1 MIFKELNALGIL
13 GINNRVGRYILRH
26 NKRAN
31 YPLVDNKVLTAQRAE
46 AWGIATPENY
56 LIVEN
61 YGFLKK
67 LDQKLQKY
75 ESFVIKPAK
84 GSQGNG
90 IVVIKEVIR
99 EEVNGVPRLLFRRS
113 NDKLMDIE
121 EVKHHISGILSG
133 LYSLSGQSDTAII
146 QAKIDKHPI
155 FDDYSFGG
163 IPDIRVIV
171 FEGFPVM
178 TMVRLPT
185 KSSDGRA
192 NLHQGAIGAGLDL
205 SNGQTINAV
214 IRNQVVDIHPDTGHK
229 LSGLKLPFW
238 RETLELAARCYDMV
252 ELGYLG
258 ADIVLTPDQGPILL
272 ELNARPGLGIQI
284 ANLSG
289 LVPRLEKIR
298 LEAPRNLLAR
308 ERVEFSIN
316 NFKASQ

>member
-1 MIFKELNALGIL
+1 MIFKELTKMGIL

-26 NKRAN
+26 NKRKN
-31 YPLVDNKVLTAQRAE
+31 YPLVDNKVLTARRAE
-46 AWGIATPENY
+46 AWGIAMPENY
-56 LIVEN
+56 MVVEN
-61 YGFLKK
+61 YGSLKN
-67 LDQKLQKY
+67 LHVKLQDY
-75 ESFVIKPAK
+75 SSFVIKPAN

-90 IVVIKEVIR
+90 IIVIKEIIK
-99 EEVNGVPRLLFRRS
+99 EEVNGEVRILCRRS
-113 NDKLMDIE
+113 NDKLMEID

-133 LYSLSGQSDTAII
+133 LYSLAGQSDTAII

-178 TMVRLPT
+178 SMVRLPT

-192 NLHQGAIGAGLDL
+192 NLHQGAIGAGLNL
-205 SNGQTINAV
+205 ANGHTNNAV
-214 IRNQVVDIHPDTGHK
+214 IRNQVIDTHPDTGQSI
-229 LSGLKLPFW
+229 SGLKLPYW
-238 RETLELAARCYDMV
+238 KEILELAAQCYDMV

-258 ADIVLTPDQGPILL
+258 ADIVLTPNQGPILF

-284 ANLSG
+284 ANLAG

-298 LEAPRNLLAR
+298 LEASRNLSAK
-308 ERVEFSIN
+308 ERVAFSMRH
-316 NFKASQ
+316 F

>member
-1 MIFKELNALGIL
+1 MIFRDLQEMGIL

-26 NKRAN
+26 NKRKD

-46 AWGIATPENY
+46 SWGIAMPQNY
-56 LIVEN
+56 LVVEN
-61 YGFLKK
+61 YGYLKRLDVK
-67 LDQKLQKY
+67 LANY
-75 ESFVIKPAK
+75 SSFVIKPAK

-90 IVVIKEVIR
+90 IIVIKEVVRDGDRI
-99 EEVNGVPRLLFRRS
+99 LYRRS
-113 NDKLMDIE
+113 NDKLMEIE

-133 LYSLSGQSDTAII
+133 LYSLSGQSDIAII

-155 FDDYSFGG
+155 FDDYSYGG

-178 TMVRLPT
+178 SMVRLPT

-192 NLHQGAIGAGLDL
+192 NLHQGAIGAGL
-205 SNGQTINAV
+205 SMKNGWTTNAV
-214 IRNQVVDIHPDTGHK
+214 IKNQVIDAHPDTGHH
-229 LSGLKLPFW
+229 LSGLRLPFW
-238 RETLELAARCYDMV
+238 PEILELAARCYDMV

-272 ELNARPGLGIQI
+272 ELNARPGLAIQI
-284 ANLSG
+284 ANLAG

-298 LEAPRNLLAR
+298 NEAPKGLLAK
-308 ERVEFSIN
+308 ERVAFSMKS
-316 NFKASQ
+316 F

>member
-1 MIFKELNALGIL
+1 MIFRDLKQMGIL

-26 NKRAN
+26 NKRSN

-61 YGFLKK
+61 YGSLKNLHHK
-67 LDQKLQKY
+67 LLQY
-75 ESFVIKPAK
+75 DSFVIKPAK

-90 IVVIKEVIR
+90 IIVIKEIIKEERNGEIR
-99 EEVNGVPRLLFRRS
+99 ILCRRS
-113 NDKLMDIE
+113 NDKLMEID

-133 LYSLSGQSDTAII
+133 LYSLAGQSDTAII

-178 TMVRLPT
+178 SMVRLPT

-192 NLHQGAIGAGLDL
+192 NLHQGAIGAGLNL
-205 SNGQTINAV
+205 SNGWTNNAV
-214 IRNQVVDIHPDTGHK
+214 IRNQVIDIHPDTGHK

-238 RETLELAARCYDMV
+238 GEILELAARCYDMV

-258 ADIVLTPDQGPILL
+258 ADIVLTPDHGPILL

-284 ANLSG
+284 ANLAG
-289 LVPRLEKIR
+289 LVPRLEKVR
-298 LEAPRNLLAR
+298 LEAPKNLLAK
-308 ERVEFSIN
+308 ERVEFSMK
-316 NFKASQ
+316 NF

>member
-1 MIFKELNALGIL
+1 MIFRDLKEMGIL

-46 AWGIATPENY
+46 AWGIATPDNY
-56 LIVEN
+56 LVVEN
-61 YGFLKK
+61 YGSLKNLHKK
-67 LDQKLQKY
+67 LLHY
-75 ESFVIKPAK
+75 ESFVIKPAN

-90 IVVIKEVIR
+90 IIVIKEIIKEQDKNGDIR
-99 EEVNGVPRLLFRRS
+99 ILCRRS

-133 LYSLSGQSDTAII
+133 LYSLAGQSDTAII

-155 FDDYSFGG
+155 FDLYSYGG

-178 TMVRLPT
+178 SMVRLPT

-192 NLHQGAIGAGLDL
+192 NLHQGAIGAGLNL
-205 SNGQTINAV
+205 SNGWTNNAV
-214 IRNQVVDIHPDTGHK
+214 IRNQVVDIHPDTGHH
-229 LSGLKLPFW
+229 LMGLKLPFW
-238 RETLELAARCYDMV
+238 KEILELAARCYDMV

-258 ADIVLTPDQGPILL
+258 ADIVLTPDNGPILL

-284 ANLSG
+284 ANLAG

-298 LEAPRNLLAR
+298 LEAPKNLLAK
-308 ERVEFSIN
+308 ERVEFSMK
-316 NFKASQ
+316 NF

>member
-1 MIFKELNALGIL
+1 MIFRDLQEMGIL

-26 NKRAN
+26 NKRKD

-46 AWGIATPENY
+46 SWGIAMPQNY
-56 LIVEN
+56 LVVEN
-61 YGFLKK
+61 YGYLKRLDIK
-67 LDQKLQKY
+67 LAQY
-75 ESFVIKPAK
+75 SSFVIKPAK

-90 IVVIKEVIR
+90 IIVIKEVVRDGDRI
-99 EEVNGVPRLLFRRS
+99 LYRRS

-133 LYSLSGQSDTAII
+133 LYSLSGQSDIAII

-155 FDDYSFGG
+155 FDDYSYGG

-178 TMVRLPT
+178 SMVRLPT

-192 NLHQGAIGAGLDL
+192 NLHQGAIGAGL
-205 SNGQTINAV
+205 SMKNGWTTNAV
-214 IRNQVVDIHPDTGHK
+214 IKNQVIDAHPDTGHQ
-229 LSGLKLPFW
+229 LSGLRLPFW
-238 RETLELAARCYDMV
+238 PEILELAARCYDMV

-272 ELNARPGLGIQI
+272 ELNARPGLAIQI
-284 ANLSG
+284 ANLAG

-298 LEAPRNLLAR
+298 NEAPKGLLAK
-308 ERVEFSIN
+308 ERVAFSMKS
-316 NFKASQ
+316 F

>member
-1 MIFKELNALGIL
+1 MIFKDLNQLGIL

-26 NKRAN
+26 NKRSN
-31 YPLVDNKVLTAQRAE
+31 YPLVDNKVLTAERAE
-46 AWGIATPENY
+46 TWGIAMPQNY

-61 YGFLKK
+61 YGSLKN
-67 LDQKLQKY
+67 LHLKLQY
-75 ESFVIKPAK
+75 YHSFVIKPAN

-90 IVVIKEVIR
+90 IIVIKEIIR
-99 EEVNGVPRLLFRRS
+99 EEKDGEVRLLCRRS
-113 NDKLMDIE
+113 NDKLMEID

-155 FDDYSFGG
+155 FDNYTYGG

-178 TMVRLPT
+178 SMVRLPT
-185 KSSDGRA
+185 KASDGRA
-192 NLHQGAIGAGLDL
+192 NLHQGAIGAGINL
-205 SNGQTINAV
+205 SNGLTNNAV
-214 IRNQVVDIHPDTGHK
+214 IKNQVIDVHPDTNYP
-229 LSGLKLPFW
+229 LIGLQIPFW
-238 RETLELAARCYDMV
+238 KEILELAAHCFDMV

-284 ANLSG
+284 ANLQG

-298 LEAPRNLLAR
+298 LEAPKNLLAF
-308 ERVEFSIN
+308 ERVAYSMKHF
-316 NFKASQ
+316 

>member
-1 MIFKELNALGIL
+1 MIFRDLKEMGIL

-56 LIVEN
+56 LVVEN
-61 YGFLKK
+61 YGSLKNLHTK
-67 LDQKLQKY
+67 LLNY
-75 ESFVIKPAK
+75 ESFVIKPAN

-90 IVVIKEVIR
+90 IIVIKEIIKEEMKNGDIR
-99 EEVNGVPRLLFRRS
+99 ILCRRS

-121 EVKHHISGILSG
+121 EVKHHISSILSG
-133 LYSLSGQSDTAII
+133 LYSLAGQNDTAII

-155 FDDYSFGG
+155 FDLYSYGG

-178 TMVRLPT
+178 SMVRLPT

-192 NLHQGAIGAGLDL
+192 NLHQGAIGAGLNL
-205 SNGQTINAV
+205 SNGWTNNAV
-214 IRNQVVDIHPDTGHK
+214 IRNQVVDVHPDTGHH
-229 LSGLKLPFW
+229 LMGLKLPFW
-238 RETLELAARCYDMV
+238 REILELAARCYDMV

-258 ADIVLTPDQGPILL
+258 ADIVLTPDHGPILL

-284 ANLSG
+284 ANLAG
-289 LVPRLEKIR
+289 LVPRLEKISK
-298 LEAPRNLLAR
+298 EAPKNLLAK
-308 ERVEFSIN
+308 ERVDFSMKH
-316 NFKASQ
+316 F

>member
-1 MIFKELNALGIL
+1 MIFRDLEELGIL

-26 NKRAN
+26 NKRSN
-31 YPLVDNKVLTAQRAE
+31 YPLVDDKVLTARRAE
-46 AWGIATPENY
+46 AWGIAMPENY
-56 LIVEN
+56 MVIEN
-61 YGFLKK
+61 YGSLKNLHVK
-67 LDQKLQKY
+67 LADY
-75 ESFVIKPAK
+75 SSFVIKPAN

-90 IVVIKEVIR
+90 IIVIKEIIK
-99 EEVNGVPRLLFRRS
+99 EEKNGEVRLICRRS

-155 FDDYSFGG
+155 FDNYSYGG

-178 TMVRLPT
+178 SMVRLPT

-192 NLHQGAIGAGLDL
+192 NLHQGAIGAGLNLKDG
-205 SNGQTINAV
+205 STNNAV
-214 IRNQVVDIHPDTGHK
+214 IRNQVVALHPDTGHK
-229 LSGLKLPFW
+229 LLGLKLPFW
-238 RETLELAARCYDMV
+238 KEVLELAAQCYDMV

-284 ANLSG
+284 ANLAG

-298 LEAPRNLLAR
+298 LEAPKNLLAR
-308 ERVEFSIN
+308 ERVEYSMKHF
-316 NFKASQ
+316 

>member
-1 MIFKELNALGIL
+1 MIFSDLKNLGIL

-46 AWGIATPENY
+46 AWGIPTPENY
-56 LIVEN
+56 FIVEN
-61 YGFLKK
+61 YGSLKNLHLK
-67 LDQKLQKY
+67 LMSYD
-75 ESFVIKPAK
+75 SFVIKPAR

-90 IVVIKEVIR
+90 IIVIKEIIR
-99 EEVNGVPRLLFRRS
+99 EERDGEIRILCRRS
-113 NDKLMDIE
+113 NDKLMDVE
-121 EVKHHISGILSG
+121 EVRHHISGILSG
-133 LYSLSGQSDTAII
+133 LYSLSGQSDIAIV

-178 TMVRLPT
+178 SMVRLPT
-185 KSSDGRA
+185 RSSDGRA
-192 NLHQGAIGAGLDL
+192 NLHQGAIGAGLNL
-205 SNGQTINAV
+205 SDGKTNNAV

-229 LSGLKLPFW
+229 LLGLRLPFW
-238 RETLELAARCYDMV
+238 PEILELAARCYDMV
-252 ELGYLG
+252 GLGYLG
-258 ADIVLTPDQGPILL
+258 ADIVLTPDHGPILL

-284 ANLSG
+284 ANLAG

-298 LEAPRNLLAR
+298 LEAPKDLLAR
-308 ERVEFSIN
+308 ERVAFSMKH
-316 NFKASQ
+316 F

>member
-1 MIFKELNALGIL
+1 MIFRDLKELGIL

-26 NKRAN
+26 NKRSN
-31 YPLVDNKVLTAQRAE
+31 YPLVDDKVLTARRAE
-46 AWGIATPENY
+46 AWGIAMPENY
-56 LIVEN
+56 MVIEN
-61 YGFLKK
+61 YGSLKNLHLK
-67 LDQKLQKY
+67 LLDY
-75 ESFVIKPAK
+75 TSFVIKPAN

-90 IVVIKEVIR
+90 IIVIKEIIK
-99 EEVNGVPRLLFRRS
+99 EEKNGEIRLLCRRS

-155 FDDYSFGG
+155 FNDYSYGG

-178 TMVRLPT
+178 SMVRLPT

-192 NLHQGAIGAGLDL
+192 NLHQGAIGAGLNLKDGAT
-205 SNGQTINAV
+205 NNAV
-214 IRNQVVDIHPDTGHK
+214 IRNQVVALHPDTGHK
-229 LSGLKLPFW
+229 LLGLKLPFW
-238 RETLELAARCYDMV
+238 KEVLELAAQCYDMV

-258 ADIVLTPDQGPILL
+258 ADIVLTPDHGPILL

-284 ANLSG
+284 ANLAG

-298 LEAPRNLLAR
+298 LEAPKNLMAK
-308 ERVEFSIN
+308 ERVEFSMKH
-316 NFKASQ
+316 F

>member
-1 MIFKELNALGIL
+1 MIFRELKELGIL

-31 YPLVDNKVLTAQRAE
+31 YPLVDNKVLTAERAQ
-46 AWGIATPENY
+46 AWGIAMPENY
-56 LIVEN
+56 MVVEN
-61 YGFLKK
+61 YGTLKN
-67 LDQKLQKY
+67 LHYKLQNY
-75 ESFVIKPAK
+75 DSFVIKPAN

-90 IVVIKEVIR
+90 IIVIKEVIK
-99 EEVNGVPRLLFRRS
+99 EEKNGELRLICRRS

-121 EVKHHISGILSG
+121 EVKHHCSGILSG

-146 QAKIDKHPI
+146 QAKIDKHSI
-155 FDDYSFGG
+155 FNDYSFGG

-171 FEGFPVM
+171 FEGYPVM
-178 TMVRLPT
+178 SMVRLPT

-192 NLHQGAIGAGLDL
+192 NLHQGAIGAGLNMRDG
-205 SNGQTINAV
+205 STNNAV
-214 IRNQVVDIHPDTGHK
+214 IKNQVVDVHPDTGHK

-238 RETLELAARCYDMV
+238 KEILDLAAHCYDMV

-258 ADIVLTPDQGPILL
+258 VDIVLTPDQGPILL

-284 ANLSG
+284 ANLAG

-298 LEAPRNLLAR
+298 LEAPKNLLAR
-308 ERVEFSIN
+308 ERVEFSMK
-316 NFKASQ
+316 NF

>member
-1 MIFKELNALGIL
+1 MIFRDLKEMGIL

-26 NKRAN
+26 NKRAD

-46 AWGIATPENY
+46 AWGIPTPENY
-56 LIVEN
+56 MIVEN
-61 YGFLKK
+61 YGSLKNLHLK
-67 LDQKLQKY
+67 LLKY

-90 IVVIKEVIR
+90 IIVIKEIIK
-99 EEVNGVPRLLFRRS
+99 EEIDGEVRILCRRS
-113 NDKLMDIE
+113 NDKLMDID

-133 LYSLSGQSDTAII
+133 LYSLSGHSDTAII

-178 TMVRLPT
+178 SMVRLPT
-185 KSSDGRA
+185 RSSDGKA
-192 NLHQGAIGAGLDL
+192 NLHQGAIGAGLNL
-205 SNGQTINAV
+205 SNGWTNNAV
-214 IRNQVVDIHPDTGHK
+214 IRNQVVSVHPDTGHH
-229 LSGLKLPFW
+229 LMGLKLPFW
-238 RETLELAARCYDMV
+238 KEILELAARCHDMV
-252 ELGYLG
+252 GLGYLG

-272 ELNARPGLGIQI
+272 ELNARPGLAIQI
-284 ANLSG
+284 ANLAG

-298 LEAPRNLLAR
+298 LEAPKGLLAK
-308 ERVEFSIN
+308 ERVEYSMKHF
-316 NFKASQ
+316 

>member
-1 MIFKELNALGIL
+1 MIYRDLKEMGIL

-26 NKRAN
+26 NKRSN

-61 YGFLKK
+61 YGSLKNLHHK
-67 LDQKLQKY
+67 LLNYD
-75 ESFVIKPAK
+75 SFVIKPAK

-90 IVVIKEVIR
+90 IIVIKEIIK
-99 EEVNGVPRLLFRRS
+99 EEKDGEVRILCRRS
-113 NDKLMDIE
+113 NDKIMEID

-133 LYSLSGQSDTAII
+133 LYSLSGQSDIAII

-155 FDDYSFGG
+155 FDQYSYGG

-178 TMVRLPT
+178 SMVRLPT

-192 NLHQGAIGAGLDL
+192 NLHQGAIGAGLNL
-205 SNGQTINAV
+205 SNGWTNNAV
-214 IRNQVVDIHPDTGHK
+214 IRNQVVDTHPDTGHK

-238 RETLELAARCYDMV
+238 REILEMAARCYDMV

-258 ADIVLTPDQGPILL
+258 ADIVLTPDHGPILL

-284 ANLSG
+284 ANLNG
-289 LVPRLEKIR
+289 LVPRLEKVR
-298 LEAPRNLLAR
+298 LEAPKDLMAI
-308 ERVEFSIN
+308 ERVDFSMKH
-316 NFKASQ
+316 F

>member
-1 MIFKELNALGIL
+1 MIFRDLREMGIL

-46 AWGIATPENY
+46 AWGIPTPENY
-56 LIVEN
+56 IIVEN
-61 YGFLKK
+61 YGSLKNLHLK
-67 LDQKLQKY
+67 LMKY
-75 ESFVIKPAK
+75 DSFVIKPAK

-90 IVVIKEVIR
+90 IIVIKEIIK
-99 EEVNGVPRLLFRRS
+99 EEKNGEVRILCRRS
-113 NDKLMDIE
+113 NDKLMDLD

-155 FDDYSFGG
+155 FDQYSYGG

-171 FEGFPVM
+171 YEGFPVM
-178 TMVRLPT
+178 SMVRLPT
-185 KSSDGRA
+185 KSSDGKA
-192 NLHQGAIGAGLDL
+192 NLHQGAIGAGINL
-205 SNGQTINAV
+205 SNGMTNNAV

-229 LSGLKLPFW
+229 LDGLRLPFW
-238 RETLELAARCYDMV
+238 TEILELSARCFDMV

-258 ADIVLTPDQGPILL
+258 ADIVLTPAHGPILL

-284 ANLSG
+284 ANLAG
-289 LVPRLEKIR
+289 LVPRLEKVR
-298 LEAPRNLLAR
+298 LDAPKNLMAK
-308 ERVEFSIN
+308 ERVTYSMA
-316 NFKASQ
+316 NF

>member
-1 MIFKELNALGIL
+1 MIFRDLKQMGIL

-31 YPLVDNKVLTAQRAE
+31 YPLVDNKVLTAQRAA
-46 AWGIATPENY
+46 AWGIPTPENY

-61 YGFLKK
+61 YGSLKNLHLK
-67 LDQKLQKY
+67 LLNYD
-75 ESFVIKPAK
+75 SFVIKPAK

-90 IVVIKEVIR
+90 IIVIKEIIKEEKHGEIR
-99 EEVNGVPRLLFRRS
+99 ILCRRS
-113 NDKLMDIE
+113 NDKLMDID

-133 LYSLSGQSDTAII
+133 LYSLGGQSDAAII

-155 FDDYSFGG
+155 FDNYSYSG

-178 TMVRLPT
+178 SMVRLPT
-185 KSSDGRA
+185 KSSDGKA
-192 NLHQGAIGAGLDL
+192 NLHQGAIGAGLNL
-205 SNGQTINAV
+205 SNGWTNNAV
-214 IRNQVVDIHPDTGHK
+214 INNQVVDTHPDTGYN

-238 RETLELAARCYDMV
+238 REILELAAHCYDMV

-284 ANLSG
+284 ANLAG

-298 LEAPRNLLAR
+298 RDAPHNLLAK
-308 ERVEFSIN
+308 ERADYSMK
-316 NFKASQ
+316 NF

>member
-1 MIFKELNALGIL
+1 MIFKDLKKMGVL

-26 NKRAN
+26 NKRSN
-31 YPLVDNKVLTAQRAE
+31 YPLVDNKVLTAQRAQ
-46 AWGIATPENY
+46 AWGIAMPENFMV
-56 LIVEN
+56 IEN
-61 YGFLKK
+61 YGSLKH
-67 LDQKLQKY
+67 LQYKLQDY
-75 ESFVIKPAK
+75 SSFVIKPAK

-90 IVVIKEVIR
+90 IIVIKEVIR
-99 EEVNGVPRLLFRRS
+99 EEINGEVRILCRRS
-113 NDKLMDIE
+113 NDKLMEID

-133 LYSLSGQSDTAII
+133 LYSLSGQNDAAII

-155 FDDYSFGG
+155 FDDYSYGG

-178 TMVRLPT
+178 SMVRLPT

-192 NLHQGAIGAGLDL
+192 NLHQGAIGAGLNL
-205 SNGQTINAV
+205 ANGWTNNAV
-214 IRNQVVDIHPDTGHK
+214 IRNQVITSHPDTGHL

-238 RETLELAARCYDMV
+238 KEVLELAAQCYDMV

-284 ANLSG
+284 ANLDG

-298 LEAPRNLLAR
+298 REAPRNILAKD
-308 ERVEFSIN
+308 RVEFSMK
-316 NFKASQ
+316 NF

>member
-1 MIFKELNALGIL
+1 MGIL

-26 NKRAN
+26 NKRSN
-31 YPLVDNKVLTAQRAE
+31 YPLVDNKILTAQRAL
-46 AWGIATPENY
+46 AWGIPTPENY

-61 YGFLKK
+61 YGSLKNLHLK
-67 LDQKLQKY
+67 LLNYD
-75 ESFVIKPAK
+75 SFVIKPAK

-90 IVVIKEVIR
+90 IIVIKEIIK
-99 EEVNGVPRLLFRRS
+99 EERNGEIHILCRRS
-113 NDKLMDIE
+113 NDKLMEID

-133 LYSLSGQSDTAII
+133 LYSLGGQSDMAII

-155 FDDYSFGG
+155 FDDYSYGG

-178 TMVRLPT
+178 SMVRLPT

-192 NLHQGAIGAGLDL
+192 NLHQGAIGAGLNL
-205 SNGQTINAV
+205 SNGWTNNAV
-214 IRNQVVDIHPDTGHK
+214 INNQVVDTHPDTGNK
-229 LSGLKLPFW
+229 LSNLKLPFW
-238 RETLELAARCYDMV
+238 REILELAAQCYDMV

-258 ADIVLTPDQGPILL
+258 VDIVLTPDHGPILL

-284 ANLSG
+284 ANLAG

-298 LEAPRNLLAR
+298 EEAPKNLLAK
-308 ERVEFSIN
+308 ERADYSMK
-316 NFKASQ
+316 NF

>member
-1 MIFKELNALGIL
+1 MIFNDLKNLGIL

-46 AWGIATPENY
+46 AWGIPTPENY
-56 LIVEN
+56 FIVEN
-61 YGFLKK
+61 YGSLKNLHLK
-67 LDQKLQKY
+67 LMNYD
-75 ESFVIKPAK
+75 SFVIKPAR

-90 IVVIKEVIR
+90 IIVIKEIIR
-99 EEVNGVPRLLFRRS
+99 EERDGEIRILCRRS
-113 NDKLMDIE
+113 NDKLMEVE
-121 EVKHHISGILSG
+121 EVRHHISGILSG
-133 LYSLSGQSDTAII
+133 LYSLSGQSDIAIV

-178 TMVRLPT
+178 SMVRLPT
-185 KSSDGRA
+185 RSSDGRA
-192 NLHQGAIGAGLDL
+192 NLHQGAIGAGINL
-205 SNGQTINAV
+205 SDGRTNNAV

-229 LSGLKLPFW
+229 LLGLRLPFW
-238 RETLELAARCYDMV
+238 PEILELAARCYDMV
-252 ELGYLG
+252 GLGYLG

-284 ANLSG
+284 ANLAG

-298 LEAPRNLLAR
+298 LEAPKDLLAR
-308 ERVEFSIN
+308 ERVAFAMKH
-316 NFKASQ
+316 F

>member
-1 MIFKELNALGIL
+1 MIFHDLKKMGIL

-26 NKRAN
+26 NKREN
-31 YPLVDNKVLTAQRAE
+31 YPLVDNKVLTAERAE

-61 YGFLKK
+61 YGSLKNLHLK
-67 LDQKLQKY
+67 LLNY

-90 IVVIKEVIR
+90 IIVIKEIIKEEKNGEIR
-99 EEVNGVPRLLFRRS
+99 VLCRRS
-113 NDKLMDIE
+113 NDKLMDVE

-155 FDDYSFGG
+155 FDDYSYGG

-171 FEGFPVM
+171 YEGFPVM
-178 TMVRLPT
+178 SMVRLPT
-185 KSSDGRA
+185 KNSDGKA
-192 NLHQGAIGAGLDL
+192 NLHQGAIGAGLNL
-205 SNGQTINAV
+205 SNGFTNNAV
-214 IRNQVVDIHPDTGHK
+214 IRNQVIDVHPDTGHK
-229 LSGLKLPFW
+229 LSGLRLPFW
-238 RETLELAARCYDMV
+238 REILELSARCYDMV

-258 ADIVLTPDQGPILL
+258 ADIVLTPDHGPILL

-284 ANLSG
+284 ANLDG

-298 LEAPRNLLAR
+298 LEAPKNLMAK
-308 ERVEFSIN
+308 ERVDYSMS
-316 NFKASQ
+316 NF

>member
-1 MIFKELNALGIL
+1 MIFRDLTGMGIL

-26 NKRAN
+26 NKRKN

-46 AWGIATPENY
+46 AWGIPTPENY
-56 LIVEN
+56 LVVEN
-61 YGFLKK
+61 YGSLKN
-67 LDQKLQKY
+67 LHLKLQQY
-75 ESFVIKPAK
+75 ESFVIKPAN

-90 IVVIKEVIR
+90 IIVFKEIIKEVK
-99 EEVNGVPRLLFRRS
+99 NGETHVYCRRS

-133 LYSLSGQSDTAII
+133 LYSLSGHSDTAII

-155 FDDYSFGG
+155 FDQYSYGG

-178 TMVRLPT
+178 SMVRLPT
-185 KSSDGRA
+185 KSSDGKA
-192 NLHQGAIGAGLDL
+192 NLHQGAIGAGLNL
-205 SNGQTINAV
+205 SNGWTNNAV
-214 IRNQVVDIHPDTGHK
+214 IRNQVVATHPDTGHQ
-229 LSGLKLPFW
+229 LMGLKLPFW
-238 RETLELAARCYDMV
+238 PEILELAARCYDMV

-284 ANLSG
+284 ANLAG

-298 LEAPRNLLAR
+298 LEAPKNLLAK
-308 ERVEFSIN
+308 ERVAFSMKH
-316 NFKASQ
+316 F